1 MKYQFVDFCQANS
14 SPGADGMAFHVNLI
28 GCKDLSG
35 EIYREMR
42 RAIVDWR
49 LRPGARLPPSRE
61 LARGLVVACRDKN
74 SRAGVML
81 GYGAIPT
88 ARIEEGLCLLQA
100 CFDA

>member
-1 MKYQFVDFCQANS
+1 VRLWIGGCGLERVCCPA
-14 SPGADGMAFHVNLI
+14 VNWH
-28 GCKDLSG
+28 GSWSW
-35 EIYREMR
+35 
-42 RAIVDWR
+42 RA
-49 LRPGARLPPSRE
+49 AS
-61 LARGLVVACRDKN
+61 KN